1 MNKRLISFVIITKL
15 LINLSIQATSAYNN
29 ANNNHNYSFFFDF
42 NIFINVFLFSAAPF
56 VSDIYYPTFVH
67 LSYDRDTS
75 NVLLII
81 RVNYSSI
88 ILDRCFY
95 KEKHP

>member
-56 VSDIYYPTFVH
+56 VSNIYHATFGH
-67 LSYDRDTS
+67 L
-75 NVLLII
+75 
-81 RVNYSSI
+81 
-88 ILDRCFY
+88 
-95 KEKHP
+95 P